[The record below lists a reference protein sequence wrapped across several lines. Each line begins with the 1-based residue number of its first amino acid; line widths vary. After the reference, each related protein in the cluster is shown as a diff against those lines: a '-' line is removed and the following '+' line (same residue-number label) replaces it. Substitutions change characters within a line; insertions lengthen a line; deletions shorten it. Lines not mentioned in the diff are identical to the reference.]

1 MSVSEE
7 KDENWSVPTS
17 SRLRSSKTTMI
28 DLETVPESDVEEEE
42 DDVSTSEDTPTEE
55 RTLEQIAA
63 ETIIAMSSACLDREL
78 EVVTSSE
85 TIIIHW
91 FAETVDTLRENLDQK
106 LASILRNQACFIEEI
121 DYFESMT
128 IAISP

>member
-55 RTLEQIAA
+55 RALEQIAA

-121 DYFESMT
+121 DYFESIT
-128 IAISP
+128 LAISP